1 MRVRRG
7 QLLAIPSSCKPLP
20 QLRHIAAINPNCR
33 RPVGSRTLTTRSAT
47 KEIGVRNPRSPGG
60 VVGAS
65 LWSRKASMSMGAPLY
80 ALIAAIKRSP
90 IVVRLSERLL
100 LARDWA
106 TVRKSADVDAY
117 VLAWIASHV
126 RGRPPRTFM

>member
-1 MRVRRG
+1 M
-7 QLLAIPSSCKPLP
+7 
-20 QLRHIAAINPNCR
+20 
-33 RPVGSRTLTTRSAT
+33 
-47 KEIGVRNPRSPGG
+47 
-60 VVGAS
+60 
-65 LWSRKASMSMGAPLY
+65 SMSAPLY

-106 TVRKSADVDAY
+106 SVRKSPDVDAY

-126 RGRPPRTFM
+126 SDTRRPPCTLMS